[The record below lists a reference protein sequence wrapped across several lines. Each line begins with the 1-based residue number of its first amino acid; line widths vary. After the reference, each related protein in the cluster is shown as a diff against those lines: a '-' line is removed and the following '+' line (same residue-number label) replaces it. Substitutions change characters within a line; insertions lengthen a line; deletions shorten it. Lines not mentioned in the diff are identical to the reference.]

1 MLFHALADLLVVLHL
16 GFILFVVLGGLLTLR
31 WRWVVWLHLPAA
43 LWGAVVEFTGW
54 ICPLTPLEIRLR
66 QAVGAPPYATSFVEH
81 YLVPIVYPAALTA
94 ELQIVLGCV
103 VVGINGVIY
112 AVLWRRQS
120 ARGNP
125 SKFPTCGGGGT
136 ARPGDGT
143 RT

>member
-1 MLFHALADLLVVLHL
+1 MLLADLLVVLHL
-16 GFILFVVLGGLLTLR
+16 GFILFVVLGGLLALR
-31 WRWVVWLHLPAA
+31 WRRVVWLHLPAA

-66 QAVGAPPYATSFVEH
+66 QAAGAPSYATGFVEH
-81 YLVPIVYPAALTA
+81 YLVPIVYPEALTA
-94 ELQIVLGCV
+94 DLQVALGCV

-112 AVLWRRQS
+112 AALWRRRS

-125 SKFPTCGGGGT
+125 SGYPARDGGGT
-136 ARPGDGT
+136 ARPGGGT